1 MNKKLNQTIQWSMS
15 FTTLMTY
22 LVFILAGRIL
32 ADIMNLNDISGWQM
46 QIRNSGIDGIFE
58 ISLIIFLIT
67 YLILDIK
74 KQYRN
79 ILISKFHLVSISIC
93 AIINSFGNIDIKIY
107 LSFVVYAIFLFLI
120 NVYLTVKNVAQHRV

>member
-1 MNKKLNQTIQWSMS
+1 
-15 FTTLMTY
+15 MTY

-79 ILISKFHLVSISIC
+79 ILISKLHLVSISIC

-107 LSFVVYAIFLFLI
+107 LSFVVCAIFLFLI